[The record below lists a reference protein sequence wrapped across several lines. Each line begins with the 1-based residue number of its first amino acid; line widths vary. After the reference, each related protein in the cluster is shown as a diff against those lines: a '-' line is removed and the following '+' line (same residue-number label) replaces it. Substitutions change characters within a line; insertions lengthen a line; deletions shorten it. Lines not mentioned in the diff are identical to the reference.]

1 MSEFNI
7 ERFIEAQNGAISGY
21 AHAMGEIKN
30 GRKTGHWIWYVFP
43 QMMGLGISSNSV
55 FYGISC
61 REEAEEYLSDA
72 TLSSRPREIATAL
85 LTHADKRAIDVLGHV
100 DAMKVRSSMTL
111 FDAICPGDVFGL
123 VLERF
128 FTGRRCGK
136 TLSLLAQNK
145 G

>member
-7 ERFIEAQNGAISGY
+7 ERFIEAQNGAISVY
-21 AHAMGEIKN
+21 AQALGEIKN

-43 QMMGLGISSNSV
+43 QM
-55 FYGISC
+55 
-61 REEAEEYLSDA
+61 R
-72 TLSSRPREIATAL
+72 
-85 LTHADKRAIDVLGHV
+85 
-100 DAMKVRSSMTL
+100 
-111 FDAICPGDVFGL
+111 GL